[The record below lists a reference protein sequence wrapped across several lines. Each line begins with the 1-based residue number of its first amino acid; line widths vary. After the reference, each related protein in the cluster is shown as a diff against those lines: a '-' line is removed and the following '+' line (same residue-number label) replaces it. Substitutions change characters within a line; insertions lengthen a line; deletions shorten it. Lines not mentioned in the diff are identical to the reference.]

1 MALDRSEKELLLREF
16 RLNGFVILRNLLPP
30 DLVTRMYEDLAPV
43 LATEYRAL
51 QSGKSRAVR
60 GPQRVAFDI
69 TSYCKLLKDTLGDD
83 LYLRN
88 SVIEEIL
95 DDILGSWRRG
105 WTQVECCWK
114 GSEYMSW
121 HSDQTVEETPDME
134 RQTGT
139 VRVTFNIPLVDF
151 SWRTGPIEF
160 LPGSHLQPRSF
171 QSYSF
176 VRIPHVYPVAPQLR
190 RGDALLRDGNLLHR
204 GTPNLT
210 DAPRPML
217 DQTYKIIRE
226 ETDAASQEADHR
238 PS

>member
-43 LATEYRAL
+43 LATEYRTL
-51 QSGKSRAVR
+51 QSGKS
-60 GPQRVAFDI
+60 
-69 TSYCKLLKDTLGDD
+69 
-83 LYLRN
+83 
-88 SVIEEIL
+88 
-95 DDILGSWRRG
+95 
-105 WTQVECCWK
+105 
-114 GSEYMSW
+114 
-121 HSDQTVEETPDME
+121 
-134 RQTGT
+134 
-139 VRVTFNIPLVDF
+139 NIPLVDF

-176 VRIPHVYPVAPQLR
+176 VQIPHVYPVAPQLR

-217 DQTYKIIRE
+217 DQTYKIVRE
-226 ETDAASQEADHR
+226 EADAASQEADRR